1 MMFFLNAGSYYP
13 VNLIGHSR
21 RLRSCSLIIKIKKK
35 ILPSVTVRMK
45 FNCLGNLRNLN

>member
-21 RLRSCSLIIKIKKK
+21 RLRSCSLIIKIKK
-35 ILPSVTVRMK
+35 ILASVTVRMK